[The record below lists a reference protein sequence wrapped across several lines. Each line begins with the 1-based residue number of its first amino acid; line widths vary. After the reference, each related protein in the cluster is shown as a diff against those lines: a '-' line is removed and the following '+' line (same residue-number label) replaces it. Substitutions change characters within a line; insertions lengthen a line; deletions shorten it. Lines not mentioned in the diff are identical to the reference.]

1 MHRWQ
6 SIKYLLVI
14 AGICWCVAIFRRR
27 REDVAAFR
35 KTGDRVERNV
45 VIGIWAVTAVVLL
58 VLLTWG
64 VGVAAEFWGMLRGQ
78 FRW

>member
-6 SIKYLLVI
+6 SIKFLLVI

-27 REDVAAFR
+27 EDDLAAFR
-35 KTGDRVERNV
+35 KPGNRVDRNV
-45 VIGIWAVTAVVLL
+45 VLGFWAATAVVL
-58 VLLTWG
+58 VLLVTLG
-64 VGVAAEFWGMLRGQ
+64 VDVVADFWAMLRGQ